1 MENML
6 TLIIGDFMELL
17 MLCLKVFSVRILD
30 VSLGTMRTIVTV
42 KGKTKTASLIGF
54 IEVLIWFLVVREA
67 LNTDI
72 ESIWIAISYAGG
84 YATGTLIGGFLSNK
98 FIKGNFGVQVIL
110 SKNDNGIVD
119 TIRKEGYAVSVID
132 VKGQEQDKEKYMLF
146 IEIDKRRFEHLRNL
160 IKDLDEKAFIV
171 VNETRMVQ
179 NGYFK

>member
-1 MENML
+1 
-6 TLIIGDFMELL
+6 MELL
-17 MLCLKVFSVRILD
+17 LLCLKVFSVRILD

-54 IEVLIWFLVVREA
+54 IEVLIWFLIVREA

-84 YATGTLIGGFLSNK
+84 YATGTLLGGILSNK
-98 FIKGNFGVQVIL
+98 LIKGNFGVQVIL
-110 SKNDNGIVD
+110 YKNDNAIVD

-132 VKGQEQDKEKYMLF
+132 VKGQEKDKEKYMLF

-160 IKDLDEKAFIV
+160 IKELDEKAFIV